1 MPMALAGMVK
11 VLAFAGP
18 VAPVHQRYLSE
29 RPVSCLASGK
39 RWVPETALFARA
51 AACRYR
57 HLKRRCAARRA
68 PLLRMHG
75 DYAGAKIVIEK
86 KMENYFIFLKVP
98 EVRRSGRNGGL
109 GKEASIYWHQ
119 T

>member
-1 MPMALAGMVK
+1 MNARQMRVALAGMGE

-18 VAPVHQRYLSE
+18 VTTALLRYLSE

-57 HLKRRCAARRA
+57 HLKRRSAARCA
-68 PLLRMHG
+68 PLLRMQG
-75 DYAGAKIVIEK
+75 DYAGGEMAIEK
-86 KMENYFIFLKVP
+86 RNKKYFSSCSQ
-98 EVRRSGRNGGL
+98 RGL
-109 GKEASIYWHQ
+109 
-119 T
+119 